1 MAEIHCRKCGE
12 RFKLA
17 NTCPMCGE
25 AVPLRQ
31 RQAALQEDVEEAEV
45 ELERLSKKD
54 SPFAKAKSGALRS
67 KISALKIQ
75 IDNLRGD
82 RD

>member
-1 MAEIHCRKCGE
+1 MAEVQCRKCGE

-25 AVPLRQ
+25 EVPLRQ
-31 RQAALQEDVEEAEV
+31 RQVALQDEIDQAEAEM
-45 ELERLSKKD
+45 ERLSKKD
-54 SPFAKAKSGALRS
+54 SPFTKAKIGALRS
-67 KISALKIQ
+67 KISVLKMQ
-75 IDNLRGD
+75 IDNIRGD